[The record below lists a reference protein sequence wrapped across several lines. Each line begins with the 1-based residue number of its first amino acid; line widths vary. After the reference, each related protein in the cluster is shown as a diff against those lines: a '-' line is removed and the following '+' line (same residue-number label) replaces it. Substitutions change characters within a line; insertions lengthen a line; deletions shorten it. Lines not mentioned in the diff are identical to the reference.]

1 MLESIEKNDTTSE
14 TQAAALMNYVNLEK
28 EVAEVAN
35 AQVL

>member
-1 MLESIEKNDTTSE
+1 MTLHLKP
-14 TQAAALMNYVNLEK
+14 QAAALMNYVNLEK